1 MLVLNNDS
9 YEQDKEWMICSGVLG
24 TDGVMAAG
32 VCGKCSAGIDW
43 TTKARFCVKIV
54 SFFLSVFFTFLSYL
68 WHSHKIFE
76 WTVFEVIHSLS
87 EIQTVISLV

>member
-24 TDGVMAAG
+24 TDGIMAAG

-54 SFFLSVFFTFLSYL
+54 SFFLSVFFHFFV
-68 WHSHKIFE
+68 IF
-76 WTVFEVIHSLS
+76 VAQPQDF
-87 EIQTVISLV
+87 